1 MSGPVSSIISQAVLS
16 YSSTVHSIAI
26 SAYKGTVAIFGATG
40 DIGESYNP
48 GFRDCSCMLISHL
61 YTGVAISQLF
71 LEKLDTSFSTIRI
84 ISRNVSSAKAQE
96 LATKGGELRSLD
108 EPLDKL
114 LADIDVVV
122 NCLPTE
128 LSNEYKTELTKAS
141 LRNGVKVFFLS
152 EFGM

>member
-1 MSGPVSSIISQAVLS
+1 MSSP
-16 YSSTVHSIAI
+16 
-26 SAYKGTVAIFGATG
+26 
-40 DIGESYNP
+40 
-48 GFRDCSCMLISHL
+48 
-61 YTGVAISQLF
+61 
-71 LEKLDTSFSTIRI
+71 
-84 ISRNVSSAKAQE
+84 KAQE

-128 LSNEYKTELTKAS
+128 VSNEYKTELTKAS